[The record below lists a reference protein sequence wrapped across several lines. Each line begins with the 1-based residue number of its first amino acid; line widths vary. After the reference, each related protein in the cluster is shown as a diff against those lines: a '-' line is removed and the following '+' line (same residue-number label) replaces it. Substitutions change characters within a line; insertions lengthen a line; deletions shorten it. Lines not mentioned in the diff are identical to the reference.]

1 MLSSIFVH
9 LGLGNLVFFGF
20 VLSDES
26 DGCEEELLLKEI
38 VVEVHWSSLSSS
50 SSSTVKLPFL
60 SQELEEER
68 RCGVGFWGIW
78 VLGFGVGSYTSESFG
93 LPQPQPA
100 ILDMSRV
107 LISLCF
113 LLEDIGGREGG
124 RYRESSF
131 TIAF

>member
-26 DGCEEELLLKEI
+26 DGCEEELLLKEM
-38 VVEVHWSSLSSS
+38 VVEVHWSSLSS

-68 RCGVGFWGIW
+68 RWGVGFWGIW
-78 VLGFGVGSYTSESFG
+78 VLGFGVGSCTSESFG

-113 LLEDIGGREGG
+113 LLEDIGGRE
-124 RYRESSF
+124 
-131 TIAF
+131 I